1 MYIWERVAKSWKH
14 GTVLYIIIKSQ
25 ERPYNNNNIF
35 IKIIIKKNLINNK
48 NNNIFMW
55 PTVYFAHL
63 RSKKHLQ
70 NASNKKKMFF
80 TCPTAIGLALST
92 FKAKQALI
100 NIIKVLITKVYA
112 CYLFIFFIYIYN
124 WIDIARREDLNSK
137 SFGWKYFE
145 VSVELQIM
153 FVISNFINVYFR
165 KKQIIITLARL

>member
-1 MYIWERVAKSWKH
+1 MTCFDPPTHLTWPDLLVLPCEEHTSNLQLTHGVATSWKH
-14 GTVLYIIIKSQ
+14 GTILYIIIKSQ
-25 ERPYNNNNIF
+25 ERPYNNNIF
-35 IKIIIKKNLINNK
+35 IKIIIIKNLINNN

-112 CYLFIFFIYIYN
+112 CYLFILYIYIY
-124 WIDIARREDLNSK
+124 
-137 SFGWKYFE
+137 
-145 VSVELQIM
+145 
-153 FVISNFINVYFR
+153 
-165 KKQIIITLARL
+165 IIG